1 MFLLDFI
8 RIKNNSNAS
17 TNRYAEV
24 GSNLAPRCKR
34 KYVLVLPPLITQD
47 S

>member
-17 TNRYAEV
+17 TNRYAV